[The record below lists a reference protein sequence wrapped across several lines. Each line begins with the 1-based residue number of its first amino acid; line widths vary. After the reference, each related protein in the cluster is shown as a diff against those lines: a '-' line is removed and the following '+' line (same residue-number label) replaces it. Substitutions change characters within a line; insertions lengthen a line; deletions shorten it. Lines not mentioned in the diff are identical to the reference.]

1 MMSAAVTADPNN
13 NDPGKEKSYSLRPRS
28 GVTFRRGSD
37 DEEEETTVR
46 LSRSPRKPGVPR
58 PKRKSAPLSKYKRK
72 NANARERSRMR
83 EINEAFDSL
92 RRAVPTQDEKMTK
105 IATLRLAMSYIA
117 ALTDALSES
126 DAESMVSE
134 STTSS
139 STPPPLPVCSLLD
152 SSGLGSD
159 GYSDFGADS
168 LSLDPYDD
176 FSFDLDDSFASDL
189 VS

>member
-1 MMSAAVTADPNN
+1 MSTVVAADPNN
-13 NDPGKEKSYSLRPRS
+13 NDPAKEKSYSLRPRS

-37 DEEEETTVR
+37 DEEEETVR
-46 LSRSPRKPGVPR
+46 LSRSPRKSSGPR
-58 PKRKSAPLSKYKRK
+58 TKRKSAPLSKYKRK

-105 IATLRLAMSYIA
+105 IATLKLAMSYIA
-117 ALTDALSES
+117 ALTEALSES

-139 STPPPLPVCSLLD
+139 STPPPIPTFSLLD

-159 GYSDFGADS
+159 AYSDFGADS

-176 FSFDLDDSFASDL
+176 FSFDLDDTFTTDL